1 MKNILLIIDMQNG
14 FARYGKTKET
24 GEKIVELLKTNSFDY
39 VIATQFI
46 NPLQGPYR
54 RILNW
59 EKLTSSP
66 EIDLLEEIEAD
77 YILKKEEYTSVN
89 EELMKEIIRVNEG
102 QKPNHIFL
110 VGVDTDCCVM
120 KTAVDL
126 FEKDIRPI
134 VLLNYCNSNGGKI
147 AHQSGIQVMKRLIG
161 AKQLINKIIYSKK
174 DLEKI
179 MELYN

>member
-66 EIDLLEEIEAD
+66 EIDLLEEI
-77 YILKKEEYTSVN
+77 V
-89 EELMKEIIRVNEG
+89 
-102 QKPNHIFL
+102 P
-110 VGVDTDCCVM
+110 
-120 KTAVDL
+120 
-126 FEKDIRPI
+126 
-134 VLLNYCNSNGGKI
+134 
-147 AHQSGIQVMKRLIG
+147 
-161 AKQLINKIIYSKK
+161 
-174 DLEKI
+174 LEKI
-179 MELYN
+179 LSMEFWHQTVLSDYFLRTR